1 MKSQLMTAL
10 SIVGVL
16 GTATTAMA
24 VNTDVLANVDQ
35 VTTGT
40 ATDTLLPDPA
50 DSNAPASLDAP
61 TATPAPSISTDS
73 SGTPAPTTPNGSS
86 SNTVNNSGTGQSN
99 TSNQAPVAQTPAN
112 PVVNGTTGGSGSRV
126 APATNTS
133 PYVENEEHDE
143 HEDHEEDDEQGEVDD
158 D

>member
-35 VTTGT
+35 ITTGT

-50 DSNAPASLDAP
+50 GSNAPASLDAP
-61 TATPAPSISTDS
+61 TATPAPSASTDPS
-73 SGTPAPTTPNGSS
+73 VTPATPGTTAPGGTSTT
-86 SNTVNNSGTGQSN
+86 TVNEGG
-99 TSNQAPVAQTPAN
+99 QAPAVQTPAS

-126 APATNTS
+126 SPAANTS
-133 PYVENEEHDE
+133 SYVEDEDHDEDHEDEDE
-143 HEDHEEDDEQGEVDD
+143 HEEEDDD
-158 D
+158 

>member
-35 VTTGT
+35 VTAGT

-50 DSNAPASLDAP
+50 GTSAPASGDVP
-61 TATPAPSISTDS
+61 TATPAPSEQSDDEAMETAERESSSETETHSS
-73 SGTPAPTTPNGSS
+73 SGQSRPAG
-86 SNTVNNSGTGQSN
+86 
-99 TSNQAPVAQTPAN
+99 QTPAN
-112 PVVNGTTGGSGSRV
+112 APAVQTPASPVVNGTTGGSGSRV
-126 APATNTS
+126 APAVNT
-133 PYVENEEHDE
+133 PTVTHVEDHDE
-143 HEDHEEDDEQGEVDD
+143 DGEHGDEHGEVDD